1 MVSIT
6 RQTLT
11 DEIRRQQQL
20 AQEITKGQI
29 AVSSGKKYSAP
40 SDDIQS
46 WVQISEIGKMQA
58 SYSAWTSNIEYGQSR
73 SAKAENSLDG
83 INNLMVRAQELL
95 VQASSTS
102 TGETGRAAIASDLRG
117 IRETLSVLLNETD
130 YQGIPVF
137 DDGTSTRIPVGR
149 GIQLEAVGT
158 RQSISEGIDIN
169 GTPMSLDDIL
179 ASAISAVESGDDAAR
194 TNALGAVE
202 TGVDHVINEQANQ
215 GIRAE
220 RLSSTAEHL
229 TDLTLSLK
237 EKRSSLEET
246 DLTEAIANIQQKL
259 LTLEA
264 AQAAFARI
272 NQKSL
277 FDLIS

>member
-1 MVSIT
+1 MSH
-6 RQTLT
+6 
-11 DEIRRQQQL
+11 
-20 AQEITKGQI
+20 
-29 AVSSGKKYSAP
+29 
-40 SDDIQS
+40 DDI
-46 WVQISEIGKMQA
+46 
-58 SYSAWTSNIEYGQSR
+58 
-73 SAKAENSLDG
+73 
-83 INNLMVRAQELL
+83 
-95 VQASSTS
+95 
-102 TGETGRAAIASDLRG
+102 
-117 IRETLSVLLNETD
+117 
-130 YQGIPVF
+130 F
-137 DDGTSTRIPVGR
+137 
-149 GIQLEAVGT
+149 
-158 RQSISEGIDIN
+158 
-169 GTPMSLDDIL
+169 

-264 AQAAFARI
+264 EQDR
-272 NQKSL
+272 KSGE
-277 FDLIS
+277 

>member
-1 MVSIT
+1 
-6 RQTLT
+6 
-11 DEIRRQQQL
+11 
-20 AQEITKGQI
+20 
-29 AVSSGKKYSAP
+29 
-40 SDDIQS
+40 
-46 WVQISEIGKMQA
+46 MQA
-58 SYSAWTSNIEYGQSR
+58 SYSAWTGNIEYGQSR

-83 INNLMVRAQELL
+83 VNNLMVRAQELL

-102 TGETGRAAIASDLRG
+102 TGDTGRMAIASDLRG

-137 DDGTSTRIPVGR
+137 DDGTPTRIPVGR

-158 RQSISEGIDIN
+158 RQSISEGIDVN

-220 RLSSTAEHL
+220 RLSSKAEHL
-229 TDLTLSLK
+229 TELTLSLR
-237 EKRSSLEET
+237 EKRSSLRSEEHT
-246 DLTEAIANIQQKL
+246 SELQ
-259 LTLEA
+259 
-264 AQAAFARI
+264 
-272 NQKSL
+272 SL
-277 FDLIS
+277 MRTSYAVFCLK